1 MKRATTGRILK
12 IGLLISLISATVC
25 TSLYACMSM
34 NGYTSTVDLSK
45 VDLVQLE
52 EPEPEDPVAVIRT
65 SMGDISVRLFPEE
78 APNAVKNFEEL
89 ANAGFYDDTYVF
101 QLEPKVYFAAG
112 SKTPDGEL
120 GDAYQE
126 EHESIEREISDNL
139 WPFRGA
145 LCALTT
151 KSDTGFWKMF
161 LDKVKYYNGSRF
173 ILVDSI
179 EFTDDLIKE
188 MYGDNPDNKVARA
201 FEQLGGVPN
210 YSQQMTVFGQTY
222 AGFDVLD
229 AITEAATTGE
239 ENHKTPAEEIRIR
252 TVRSPP
258 MKKRLPRSPPAR
270 THRAVPLPQ
279 QLQPPQNNRT
289 ARLRIP
295 ESGGFLR
302 GAMGMLSQYTGC
314 MTLSRYSARLASLST
329 SRVLTR

>member
-210 YSQQMTVFGQTY
+210 YSQQMTIFGQTY

-252 TVRSPP
+252 TVEITTYE
-258 MKKRLPRSPPAR
+258 KAPAPV
-270 THRAVPLPQ
+270 TTGTNAPGST
-279 QLQPPQNNRT
+279 T
-289 ARLRIP
+289 ATTTTTAA
-295 ESGGFLR
+295 E
-302 GAMGMLSQYTGC
+302 
-314 MTLSRYSARLASLST
+314 
-329 SRVLTR
+329 